1 MTGEGVLPSHLQHHL
16 KKNDALQILRAI
28 AALLVVYAHSID
40 VVKETSSPRQA
51 HFYFL
56 ENFGACG
63 VDIFFAIS
71 GFILSTAVLRMNPET
86 PRKAFDFIARRYI
99 RIFPIY
105 WILSL
110 VPFALA
116 IKWHQ
121 PWMQQIY
128 TSALL
133 LPSFSYPMLAPFL
146 SIAWTLIFEMFF
158 YYTLSLN
165 LLFGLRRVI
174 ERVLL
179 TIFLLIGLGALIG
192 LHHPVIVLISNPIS
206 LEFAMGCA
214 IALAYQ
220 RFGHST
226 SVGNMLL
233 ITGAV
238 ALCAT
243 IFLGYREADDANYVL
258 NGALSWYRVGRW
270 GVPAAILTAGVIFRP
285 GEVRSA
291 FGRFCV
297 YLGDASYSIYL
308 TSVITLMIYA
318 RFYRFV
324 AHFPADLNVFTG
336 VGFVMVV
343 GTASYSFI
351 ERPVTQ
357 FVSALYRKHGAP
369 PVRTAVW

>member
-1 MTGEGVLPSHLQHHL
+1 LPSHLQHHL
-16 KKNDALQILRAI
+16 KKNDALQILRAV

-40 VVKETSSPRQA
+40 VVKETGSPRQL

-116 IKWHQ
+116 IKRHQ
-121 PWMQQIY
+121 PWMQHICS
-128 TSALL
+128 SALL
-133 LPSFSYPMLAPFL
+133 LPSFSYPMPTPFL

-158 YYTLSLN
+158 YYTLSFN
-165 LLFGLRRVI
+165 LLFGLNRVI
-174 ERVLL
+174 ERVVL
-179 TIFLLIGLGALIG
+179 TIFVLIGLGTLIG
-192 LHHPVIVLISNPIS
+192 LQHPVIVLVSNPIN
-206 LEFAMGCA
+206 LEFVMGCV

-220 RFGHST
+220 RFGHHT
-226 SVGNMLL
+226 GIGNVLL
-233 ITGAV
+233 IAGAV
-238 ALCAT
+238 ALGAT

-258 NGALSWYRVGRW
+258 NGVLSWYRVGHW
-270 GVPAAILTAGVIFRP
+270 GIPAAILTAGVIFRP
-285 GEVRSA
+285 GEVRST

-308 TSVITLMIYA
+308 TSVITLMAYA

-324 AHFPADLNVFTG
+324 AHLPADLNIFVG
-336 VGFVMVV
+336 VGFVTVV
-343 GTASYSFI
+343 GAASYSFI
-351 ERPVTQ
+351 EKPVTQ

-369 PVRTAVW
+369 PIRTAAW